1 MPDSPEPG
9 FRKIKVERFHILV
22 VCTGNI
28 CRSPMAEG
36 MLRYFMPENFKE
48 IVTVSSAGTDALHG
62 NQATDFA
69 IQTMKHYGIDIFDHR
84 ARRLNRPMVVE
95 ADLIL
100 VMEQYHLKFIRAM
113 QWFGAG
119 KAHLISHFDD
129 TREPYDVPDPMG
141 GGLDLYIESAGLIH
155 NCLVG
160 IYAYLEERIDA

>member
-1 MPDSPEPG
+1 M
-9 FRKIKVERFHILV
+9 ERFHILV

-36 MLRYFMPENFKE
+36 MLRYFIPEKFKE
-48 IVTVSSAGTDALHG
+48 IVMVSSAGTDALHG

-69 IQTMKHYGIDIFDHR
+69 IQAMKHYGIDILDHR
-84 ARRLNRPMVVE
+84 ARRLHRPMVVE

-119 KAHLISHFDD
+119 KTHLISHFDSS
-129 TREPYDVPDPMG
+129 REPYDVPDPMG
-141 GGLDLYIESAGLIH
+141 SGLDLYTESARLIH
-155 NCLVG
+155 NCLAG
-160 IYAYLEERIDA
+160 IYSYLEERIDA